1 MSSKEHSKGHF
12 NEQTTDYICITFSA
26 VLSYLYFPHHIQLC
40 TPQPPKISLDQ
51 PLWGLVY
58 TSPLHADWSIRN
70 TVSTLPVSLDA
81 FARRRLSQHFE
92 KTHRLAS
99 GLLVEACV
107 SLHRPRLVAVMRRT
121 LSGETPMTNL
131 GEYLVNQEKKKRE
144 KLCSKH
150 LQSLLVSNNRI
161 TSCSW
166 HFWHVRQLG
175 ASLLGRLLFSSYMLP
190 ARHCAVKNAKPCK
203 LSQAFGSMSR
213 TPALLGSHFSQ
224 AFFW

>member
-1 MSSKEHSKGHF
+1 MFYSMSSKEHSKGHF

-131 GEYLVNQEKKKRE
+131 GEYLVNQEKKKGE
-144 KLCSKH
+144 IVQQAL
-150 LQSLLVSNNRI
+150 
-161 TSCSW
+161 
-166 HFWHVRQLG
+166 
-175 ASLLGRLLFSSYMLP
+175 
-190 ARHCAVKNAKPCK
+190 AKSTCV
-203 LSQAFGSMSR
+203 
-213 TPALLGSHFSQ
+213 
-224 AFFW
+224 